1 MGIEPQ
7 GQTRQLVEVLY
18 QAFIRGDREA
28 ILDLC
33 AENVVWAYYGPIG
46 VPILGESQGLTGVR
60 QFFDTLGHLTLAL
73 SYELKE
79 VIVEEERAVALGS
92 AQVLVRATGREF
104 FHQWCHVYTLGRGK
118 IIWFRG
124 FTANPSEMAHAFAYL
139 PA

>member
-1 MGIEPQ
+1 MGIETQ

-33 AENVVWAYYGPIG
+33 AENVMWAYYGQIG

-60 QFFDTLGHLTLAL
+60 QFFDSLGQFTCPL

-79 VIVEEERAVALGS
+79 MIVEEERAVALGS
-92 AQVLVRATGREF
+92 ARVLVRATGREF
-104 FHQWCHVYTLGRGK
+104 FHQWCHVYTLGHGK
-118 IIWFRG
+118 IIRFRG
-124 FTANPSEMAHAFAYL
+124 FTANPSEMARAFDYL
-139 PA
+139 SD